1 MRRTL
6 TGRSALVT
14 GSTGGLGHALADRL
28 AAEGCAVLLH
38 GIAAPEEGEALARD
52 HGRRGTASAP
62 STAAPTSRARRRSR
76 R

>member
-14 GSTGGLGHALADRL
+14 GSTGGIGLALADPF

-38 GIAAPEEGEALARD
+38 GIATPEEGEALARAMAAR
-52 HGRRGTASAP
+52 HGARRA
-62 STAAPTSRARRRSR
+62 TAAPTSRDPRRSR